1 MTGYTFAV
9 RIRSLWAAGLAVLLV
24 AGSAA
29 AQQAQPQQPDDP
41 IGHLM
46 FPPELVMQQQQK
58 IGLQAAQRTAIT
70 AAIQDVQAKV
80 IDVQWRMQEEMQ
92 KLVEL
97 LQATPVNESA
107 ALTQVDRLLAA
118 ERDIKRAQLGLL
130 IRIRNTLTKEQ
141 QATLQAL
148 KNDRGAD
155 HNR

>member
-9 RIRSLWAAGLAVLLV
+9 RVRSLAAAGLAVLLV
-24 AGSAA
+24 TGSLS
-29 AQQAQPQQPDDP
+29 AQQPQPPDDP
-41 IGHLM
+41 IGRLM

-130 IRIRNTLTKEQ
+130 IRIKNTLTKEQ